1 MAGTILLQKR
11 MNDLSLPLA
20 LIEVLHQLENNLIQ
34 IFSLLHDP
42 EEVGIC

>member
-34 IFSLLHDP
+34 IFSPFHDP